1 MPRSLLHY
9 PQSITN
15 LSVIN
20 ERSILEESGLLEQTF
35 IEDENQEAPL
45 VLDELSI
52 PPPARTF
59 VEADRPSFINTRTRS
74 NSIEAQERENVWD
87 SEDEEIKQQGGRAL
101 IVCLKKEREKEK
113 KHSKQTNE
121 LIERCLDRD
130 QSR

>member
-1 MPRSLLHY
+1 MGSDPVFMPHSLLHY

-20 ERSILEESGLLEQTF
+20 ERSILEESGLLDQTF
-35 IEDENQEAPL
+35 IEDESQEAPL

-52 PPPARTF
+52 PPPVRTF

-87 SEDEEIKQQGGRAL
+87 SEDEEIKQKGGRAW
-101 IVCLKKEREKEK
+101 IVCFNKEK
-113 KHSKQTNE
+113 RKGKREN
-121 LIERCLDRD
+121 
-130 QSR
+130 